1 MKKIVLFPSN
11 IAVLEG
17 DSHLGKWVAESGRLD
32 CDPLISMLAN
42 MIPLGTVAIDAG
54 ASIGDH
60 TFGYLRSKA
69 FMVAAFEPNP
79 AAYECL
85 AHNCPTALCVRA
97 ALGRAPDT
105 KVIHVN
111 KPNYG
116 ASFVMDIGAS
126 SSDESYHCPVT
137 PLDMFRFPA
146 PVGFIKADVEG
157 FECLLLD
164 GAHDTIMRDR
174 PIICMEV
181 NKGRLEANGSS
192 PELLLEQ
199 LRDWNYDLNPVPGTA
214 VHPLQW
220 DVLATPR

>member
-32 CDPLISMLAN
+32 CDPLISVLAN

-85 AHNCPTALCVRA
+85 VHNCPTAICVRA

-105 KVIHVN
+105 KIIHISN
-111 KPNYG
+111 PNYG

-126 SSDESYHCPVT
+126 SSDESYHCPVV
-137 PLDMFRFPA
+137 PLDMFHFSA

-157 FECLLLD
+157 FELELLR
-164 GAHDTIMRDR
+164 GAYETIVRDR
-174 PIICMEV
+174 PIMCLEV
-181 NKGRLEANGSS
+181 NKGALERAGTS
-192 PELLLEQ
+192 PEELLSELHDTFGYTT
-199 LRDWNYDLNPVPGTA
+199 R
-214 VHPLQW
+214 PLTTWDALQY
-220 DVLATPR
+220 DVLAIPR